1 MQLPFG
7 EWLPDQPEHLNPGAT
22 VATNVFFAA
31 TSYKPVKGLVPYTG
45 TSNITKNAKG
55 AGSFRDNNNTVFT
68 FVATRDT
75 IYQLAGGVFTDKGAG
90 GKLLNNSFATCT
102 ITVSDYANIG
112 AGKTITLRK
121 NDNSIVTFT
130 SVQGTQSTNQFNVT
144 GNNSITAT
152 NLKTSINANANFSAT
167 VTGAVVTVTRATIGR
182 NNLINVSSD
191 TARLTTTN
199 FIGGTPLLGAD
210 TDFITFTQFGNHVI
224 ATNGVNAPQYFLM
237 GTSTAFVDL
246 QTLVTASG
254 SGTVPSKFRTS
265 GVIRDF
271 LVTGNIENAKNRVA
285 WSGINDISTWE
296 AGVSSSDFQDLPGAG
311 GEVVA
316 ITSGEIGYVFRQDQI
331 VRMDFVGGNVVFRF
345 SVISPNRGAVF
356 SQGVCQ
362 DNRQVFF
369 YSSDGFFQI
378 NGDEVT
384 PIGAEKVNRFF
395 DADLNKAYTD
405 RISAAVDPFNTLA
418 IWLYPSKDNPNVT
431 GLCDK
436 LLIYNYVTQ
445 KWSIAKIKASQI
457 FKQFIV
463 VDTVELMDII
473 SADLDQI
480 NISLD
485 TSFWTNGHLYLGGIN
500 EDFKAAIF
508 SGKNLEAEIETKETE
523 LFPGKRANITNVR
536 PIVDATSNVT
546 IKTRNKLAD
555 AVTTSPSS
563 PMNDTGINPVRQ
575 SGRYFRA
582 NVKIPAET
590 IWSDAQGVDL
600 IAVPGGD
607 RWVIKLTLIMFVTQ
621 LKQKNFFKDK
631 LKKQ

>member
-7 EWLPDQPEHLNPGAT
+7 EWLPDQPEHLNPGST
-22 VATNVFFAA
+22 VATNVYFAA

-68 FVATRDT
+68 FVATKDT

-90 GKLLNNSFATCT
+90 GKFLNNSFATCT
-102 ITVSDYANIG
+102 ITVSDFANIG

-121 NDNSIVTFT
+121 NDNSIVVFT
-130 SVQGTQSTNQFNVT
+130 STVGTASGTQFKVETNENT
-144 GNNSITAT
+144 TAS
-152 NLKTSINANANFSAT
+152 NLRVAINANANFSAT

-182 NNLINVSSD
+182 DNLVNASSD
-191 TARLTTTN
+191 TARLTTTD
-199 FIGGTPLLGAD
+199 FLGGTPLLGED
-210 TDFITFTQFGNHVI
+210 TDFVTFTQFGNHVI

-237 GTSTAFVDL
+237 GTSSTFVDL

-296 AGVSSSDFQDLPGAG
+296 AGVSSSDTQDLPGSG
-311 GEVVA
+311 GQVVA
-316 ITSGEIGYVFRQDQI
+316 ITSGEVGYVFRQDQI
-331 VRMDFVGGNVVFRF
+331 IRMDFVGGATIFRF
-345 SVISPNRGAVF
+345 SVISANRGAVF
-356 SQGVCQ
+356 GQTVCQ

-369 YSSDGFFQI
+369 YASDGFFQI
-378 NGDEVT
+378 NGDQVL

-405 RISAAVDPFNTLA
+405 RITAAVDPFNTLA
-418 IWLYPSKDNPNVT
+418 IWLYPSKDNPNTT
-431 GLCDK
+431 GICDK
-436 LLIYNYVTQ
+436 MLIYNYVTQ
-445 KWSIAKIKASQI
+445 KWSVAKIKASQI
-457 FKQFIV
+457 FKQFV
-463 VDTVELMDII
+463 VANTVELMDII
-473 SADLDQI
+473 SENLDEI

-485 TSFWTNGHLYLGGIN
+485 TPFWTTGHLYLGAIDEN
-500 EDFKAAIF
+500 FKAAIF
-508 SGKNLEAEIETKETE
+508 SGTSLEAELETKETE
-523 LFPGKRANITNVR
+523 LFPGSRANITGVR
-536 PIVDATSNVT
+536 PIVDASANVV

-555 AVTTSPSS
+555 AVTSS
-563 PMNDTGINPVRQ
+563 ASSSMNDSGINPVRQ

-582 NVKIPAET
+582 NVKIPAES
-590 IWSDAQGVDL
+590 IWTHAQGIDL
-600 IAVPGGD
+600 KASQGGD
-607 RWVIKLTLIMFVTQ
+607 R
-621 LKQKNFFKDK
+621 
-631 LKKQ
+631 